1 MRTCYIC
8 GRDFGSSSL
17 SIHEPQ
23 CLKKWEAEMELL
35 PPAERRPRP
44 VRPDVGEHAS
54 VAEQNDAAYEAH
66 ETNLSPCP
74 NCGRTFNPKSLQ
86 VHLRSCGGSHGTSK
100 PVHKH
105 IAEAHA
111 VFDHI
116 DSDQNGWIDDVE
128 LHNNLSDFGLADEA
142 IEKDRPPTFK
152 LAPSTR

>member
-23 CLKKWEAEMELL
+23 CMKKWEAEMELL

-100 PVHKH
+100 PVHGKTV
-105 IAEAHA
+105 AHGATGSRGSA
-111 VFDHI
+111 VRTRHA
-116 DSDQNGWIDDVE
+116 
-128 LHNNLSDFGLADEA
+128 LFGSVCMLIGPRETGVA
-142 IEKDRPPTFK
+142 
-152 LAPSTR
+152 SS